1 MVEETAAE
9 SSFPLPRLRYYLYLT
24 LDVMM
29 YVDYQEAYKF
39 MFAVNKEGR
48 SFLQNHFITIQ
59 NGFIN
64 DGLVPFQFECTFN
77 GILAL
82 EKLYFAALKR
92 NAENRN
98 ITI

>member
-1 MVEETAAE
+1 
-9 SSFPLPRLRYYLYLT
+9 
-24 LDVMM
+24 
-29 YVDYQEAYKF
+29 

-48 SFLQNHFITIQ
+48 TFLQNRFITIQ

-92 NAENRN
+92 NSENRN
-98 ITI
+98 ITIKIDIGNNLSVIN